1 MNILDDAQLIIKEAI
16 DRAMPDNAV
25 KAALGSV
32 SLPHKVRLVAI
43 GKAGYQMARAAYN
56 HLGSRIEK
64 GVIITKYG
72 HSAGSFSED
81 IAIYEAGHPVP
92 DDNSVRG
99 AEAAL
104 SLAHSLTPK
113 DTLIFLVSGGGSAL
127 FESPL
132 VSLEELQDVNRQLL
146 ASGADITE
154 MNTIRKRLSAVKGG
168 RFAMACSG
176 ARIIAIILSDMIASG
191 PACPDS
197 STNADAHAIISKY
210 GLKLSY
216 KALSLMDVET
226 PKELNNVE
234 TIVTG
239 SVTQLCAS
247 ASETARRLG
256 YRPVVLTASLCCEAK
271 EAGSFLASVAQ
282 YHRGAGEPLAFIAGG
297 ETVVRITGRGSGGR
311 NQELALSGAMG
322 IAGMKDVCL
331 FSVGSDGTDG
341 PTDAAGGIV
350 TGETKG
356 QLEALGISIPD
367 VLKDNDSYN
376 ALKQIDG
383 LIFTGPTGTNVN
395 DLCCLLIK

>member
-43 GKAGYQMARAAYN
+43 GKAGYQMARAAYD

-92 DDNSVRG
+92 DGSSVRG

-176 ARIIAIILSDMIASG
+176 ARIIAIILSEYNRRPSG
-191 PACPDS
+191 HDS
-197 STNADAHAIISKY
+197 LRPRLPRQLYQCRRPCHNFQVRPEAFRQSSVPY
-210 GLKLSY
+210 GCRDSQ
-216 KALSLMDVET
+216 
-226 PKELNNVE
+226 
-234 TIVTG
+234 G
-239 SVTQLCAS
+239 
-247 ASETARRLG
+247 
-256 YRPVVLTASLCCEAK
+256 AK
-271 EAGSFLASVAQ
+271 
-282 YHRGAGEPLAFIAGG
+282 
-297 ETVVRITGRGSGGR
+297 
-311 NQELALSGAMG
+311 
-322 IAGMKDVCL
+322 
-331 FSVGSDGTDG
+331 
-341 PTDAAGGIV
+341 
-350 TGETKG
+350 
-356 QLEALGISIPD
+356 
-367 VLKDNDSYN
+367 
-376 ALKQIDG
+376 
-383 LIFTGPTGTNVN
+383 
-395 DLCCLLIK
+395 